1 MSWYMQQTICL
12 WHLGMSENGV
22 FIGISYPSGKW
33 FFSSSRQHEVPKSTG
48 DESCSCSGSC
58 LFFFADMILWKW
70 YTQIMSLIFL
80 FYIIYYIYNFIYDTC
95 ILRGAYHEMYLIVAG
110 SWHVNLPAGSEIN
123 SACVLRGY
131 PVAGSGLFPGNM
143 FRWFAEYP
151 TTVVIFTLAQ
161 QPMHFLRVRWASN
174 SLRMFGY
181 IQPWCSYYSHYSSSC
196 GAVNHHIF
204 HSLRPSIVLS
214 PSLQVNRKTSF

>member
-1 MSWYMQQTICL
+1 M
-12 WHLGMSENGV
+12 
-22 FIGISYPSGKW
+22 
-33 FFSSSRQHEVPKSTG
+33 
-48 DESCSCSGSC
+48 
-58 LFFFADMILWKW
+58 FFFADMILWKW